1 MKLVIVFDSGAKIEF
16 PMNQIALKNVNVE
29 VLKSS
34 NKLLDLSYKEGLY
47 GLLYIDQSKV
57 VCVSVVD

>member
-1 MKLVIVFDSGAKIEF
+1 MKLVIIFDSGAKMEI
-16 PMNQIALKNVNVE
+16 PMDQIANNVSVE

-34 NKLLDLSYKEGLY
+34 NKLMDLSYKEGLY
-47 GLLYIDQSKV
+47 GLLYVDRSKV